1 MNRKTGTVSALTIV
15 LAALAW
21 ANGSSADQ
29 PIPIFDAH
37 LHYNWEPKPYYSIPE
52 VIALFRKHNVTGVL
66 ANSRPNLGTQALY
79 EAKTAGLWV
88 VPFMRPYTVREDKG
102 TWFDSEKTTTLLAM
116 EYKRGYYQGIGEFHL
131 DGTQANTNVVQRT
144 VDFAVAKNLYL
155 HAHSDAAAIE
165 ALFAKNARAKVIWA
179 HTGFSLET
187 AVVERLIKRYPSL
200 WCELSYRDGITDFG
214 KLTPEWR
221 RLFETYPDRFL
232 LGSDTWIE
240 SRWEGYGEIM
250 AEYRG
255 WLKQLPATVAAKMA
269 NQNAQRLFKESQ
281 R

>member
-1 MNRKTGTVSALTIV
+1 MNRKTGVVLTLATT

-29 PIPIFDAH
+29 SIPIFDAH

-52 VIALFRKHNVTGVL
+52 VTALFRKHNVTGVL
-66 ANSRPNLGTQALY
+66 ANSRPNLGTQELFA
-79 EAKTAGLWV
+79 AKTAGLWV
-88 VPFMRPYTVREDKG
+88 VPFIRPYTVREDKE
-102 TWFDSEKTTTLLAM
+102 TWFDSEKTVDLINT
-116 EYKRGYYQGIGEFHL
+116 EFKRGNYQGIGEFHL
-131 DGTQANTNVVQRT
+131 DGSQANTSVVQRT
-144 VDFAVAKNLYL
+144 VDFAISKNLYM

-187 AVVERLIKRYPSL
+187 AVVERLIRRYPAL
-200 WCELSYRDGITDFG
+200 WCELSYRDGLTDFG

-240 SRWEGYGEIM
+240 SRWQGYGEIM
-250 AEYRG
+250 ADYRG
-255 WLKQLPATVAAKMA
+255 WLKQLPATVAAKIA
-269 NQNAQRLFKESQ
+269 NQNAQRLFKASQ